1 MTISKDSKRIQF
13 TLNGSKEKEREI
25 IEFLNDCF
33 NPNSTIKEIIYNY
46 IVSNYGDKLQQVTQ
60 IYTSESSVKLPKVTQ
75 NKNINNDTVSNCNKK
90 LHEVNEIEQNEIEE
104 LNKFL

>member
-1 MTISKDSKRIQF
+1 MAISKDSKRIQF
-13 TLNGSKEKEREI
+13 TLNGSKEKERKI

-46 IVSNYGDKLQQVTQ
+46 IVSNYGDKLQEVTQ
-60 IYTSESSVKLPKVTQ
+60 TNISQSSVKLPKVTQ
-75 NKNINNDTVSNCNKK
+75 NKNINNDTVSNFDKK

>member
-1 MTISKDSKRIQF
+1 MAISKDSKRIQF

-60 IYTSESSVKLPKVTQ
+60 TYTSQSSVKLPKVTQ
-75 NKNINNDTVSNCNKK
+75 NKNINNDTVSNRDKK
-90 LHEVNEIEQNEIEE
+90 LHEVDEIEQNEIEE

>member
-1 MTISKDSKRIQF
+1 MAISKDSKRIQF

-46 IVSNYGDKLQQVTQ
+46 IVSNYADKLQQVTQ
-60 IYTSESSVKLPKVTQ
+60 TYTSQSSVKLPKVTQ
-75 NKNINNDTVSNCNKK
+75 NKNSNDNIVSNCDKK
-90 LHEVNEIEQNEIEE
+90 SHAVSELESNELAE
-104 LNKFL
+104 LSKFL